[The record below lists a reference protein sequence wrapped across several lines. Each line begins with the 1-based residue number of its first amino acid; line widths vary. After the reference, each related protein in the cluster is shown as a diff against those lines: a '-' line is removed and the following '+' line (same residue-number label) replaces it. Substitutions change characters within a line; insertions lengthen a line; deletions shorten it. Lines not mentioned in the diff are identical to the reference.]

1 MRFTLQLH
9 DVARSEALEARIR
22 DAVAGLADLCPQLSA
37 CHVVAEKA
45 APGGC
50 EAFCVRL
57 DLRLPEHQSLLNGEP
72 CASLDLAIRGAFDA
86 ARKRLGEL
94 AQRRAASAYA

>member
-22 DAVAGLADLCPQLSA
+22 NAVAELAGLYPQLSA
-37 CHVVAEKA
+37 CHVAAEKV
-45 APGGC
+45 APGPA

-57 DLRLPEHQSLLNGEP
+57 DLRFPEHQSLLNGEP
-72 CASLDLAIRGAFDA
+72 CASLDLAIRSAFNA
-86 ARKRLGEL
+86 AKRRLEEL
-94 AQRRAASAYA
+94 ARRRAARACA